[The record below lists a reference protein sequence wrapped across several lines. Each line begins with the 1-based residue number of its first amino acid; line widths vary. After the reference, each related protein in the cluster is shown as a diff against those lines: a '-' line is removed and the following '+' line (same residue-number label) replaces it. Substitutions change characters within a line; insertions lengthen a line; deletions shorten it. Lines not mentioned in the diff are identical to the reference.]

1 MKPDRNLIVFI
12 AIAFMASP
20 LVTWGAL
27 VGVARV
33 WKANL
38 RPTLSWL
45 RALRWVG
52 WFIGA
57 VLTIVSVV
65 YDPVHRLFP
74 IGVALTSCSS
84 GLAMCEGW
92 VKRRY
97 APELLASG
105 DGYWPSPRN

>member
-27 VGVARV
+27 VAVARV

-52 WFIGA
+52 WLIGA
-57 VLTIVSVV
+57 ALTTVSVV
-65 YDPVHRLFP
+65 YDPLHWLFP
-74 IGVALTSCSS
+74 IGVTLNGSSS
-84 GLAMCEGW
+84 GLALCEGW

-97 APELLASG
+97 APELLVSP